1 MTGMGVHAGSVRMQF
16 VRSFE
21 HSCHLRQ
28 PPNWVLGLGVTCGS
42 RQVCARKTHRIQ
54 VPPPSLASHL
64 STSLSVPDLL
74 VSNILACVLEAA

>member
-1 MTGMGVHAGSVRMQF
+1 MHAGTASMHF

-28 PPNWVLGLGVTCGS
+28 PPDWILGLGVTCGS

-54 VPPPSLASHL
+54 DPPPLLASHL